1 MTSNTTLGPSRV
13 HTATLADLAPVA
25 QLFDAYRQFYQYPP
39 DLALASAYIAQRL
52 QKGDSVVLLACDAA
66 GAALGFC
73 QLYPT
78 FCSLEAKPIYALYDL
93 YVAPAAR
100 GAGVGNQLLLAA
112 EQTAHDHGMCRL
124 DLTTAKT
131 NLPAQ
136 AAYEALGWVRDEV
149 YFAYSKAVIA
159 PA

>member
-1 MTSNTTLGPSRV
+1 MHSIKIS
-13 HTATLADLAPVA
+13 TAIKADVA
-25 QLFDAYRQFYQYPP
+25 AIAHLFDAYRQFYQYPP
-39 DLALASAYIAQRL
+39 DLALANRYIAERIE
-52 QKGDSVVLLACDAA
+52 KADSLILLAQDASA
-66 GAALGFC
+66 QALGFC

-100 GAGVGNQLLLAA
+100 GAGIGNLLLLAA
-112 EQTAHDHGMCRL
+112 EQSAREHGMCRL

-149 YFAYSKAVIA
+149 YFSYSKAVS
-159 PA
+159 PPP

>member
-1 MTSNTTLGPSRV
+1 MHSIKIS
-13 HTATLADLAPVA
+13 TATKADVA
-25 QLFDAYRQFYQYPP
+25 AIAHLFDAYRQFYQYPP
-39 DLALASAYIAQRL
+39 DLALANRYIAERIEKADAL
-52 QKGDSVVLLACDAA
+52 ILLAQDASA
-66 GAALGFC
+66 QALGFC

-100 GAGVGNQLLLAA
+100 GAGIGNLLLSAA
-112 EQTAHDHGMCRL
+112 EQSAREHGMCRL

-149 YFAYSKAVIA
+149 YFAYSKAVTA
-159 PA
+159 PN

>member
-1 MTSNTTLGPSRV
+1 MHSVKISV
-13 HTATLADLAPVA
+13 ATKADVA
-25 QLFDAYRQFYQYPP
+25 AIAHLFDAYRQFYAYPP
-39 DLALASAYIAQRL
+39 DLLLASTYIAERIE
-52 QKGDSVVLLACDAA
+52 KADSLILLAQHANA
-66 GAALGFC
+66 QALGFC

-100 GAGVGNQLLLAA
+100 GAGIGNLLLLAS
-112 EQTAHDHGMCRL
+112 EQSAREHGMCRL

-149 YFAYSKAVIA
+149 YFSYSKAVS
-159 PA
+159 PPP